1 MKTDIDPKQL
11 RSFGLIVGG
20 IFALIGIWPMVWRGS
35 DPRWWAIVSATLLI
49 APAMTVPRILAPV
62 HRAWMF
68 VGHILGWVNTRII
81 LAIGFF
87 GLVTPVGFFMRL
99 AGKDPMRRR
108 YERAVPSYRV
118 AKPSRTGSHMQQQF

>member
-20 IFALIGIWPMVWRGS
+20 IFALIGLWPMVWRGS
-35 DPRWWAIVSATLLI
+35 DPRWWAIVSAMLLI

-108 YERAVPSYRV
+108 YEPAVPSYRV

>member
-1 MKTDIDPKQL
+1 MKSDIDPKQL

-49 APAMTVPRILAPV
+49 APAMNVPRILAPV

-108 YERAVPSYRV
+108 Y
-118 AKPSRTGSHMQQQF
+118 

>member
-1 MKTDIDPKQL
+1 MKTNIQPKQL
-11 RSFGLIVGG
+11 RTFGLIVGG
-20 IFALIGIWPMVWRGS
+20 VLAVIGLLPVVWRGS
-35 DPRWWAIVSATLLI
+35 DPRWWAIAAAVLLI
-49 APAMTVPRILAPV
+49 VPAVTVPQVLAPV

-87 GLVTPVGFFMRL
+87 GLVTPVGLFMRL

-108 YERAVPSYRV
+108 YERGTGSYRV
-118 AKPSRTGSHMQQQF
+118 TKTSRTGSHMQQRF